1 MKRLMRQDASAIVL
15 IEDNPDDEALTLRA
29 LKKNAIANDVIVLR
43 DGVEALDYL
52 LGPDPRAPQLVLLDL
67 KLPRIDGLEV
77 LRRLRSEPRA
87 ACLPIV
93 VLTSSNE
100 ERDLVESYRLGANSY
115 IRKPV
120 DFEQFTEAV
129 RQLGLYW
136 LVLNQTPP
144 QAPQPVA
151 EGK

>member
-1 MKRLMRQDASAIVL
+1 MKRLMRPESQVIVL

-29 LKKNAIANDVIVLR
+29 LKKNAIANEVVVLR
-43 DGVEALDYL
+43 DGVEALEFL
-52 LGPDPRAPQLVLLDL
+52 FGPEAAPPHLVLLDL

-77 LRRLRSEPRA
+77 LRRLRHEPRTA
-87 ACLPIV
+87 LLPIV
-93 VLTSSNE
+93 VLTSSSE
-100 ERDLVESYRLGANSY
+100 ERDLIESYRLGANSY

-136 LVLNQTPP
+136 LVLNQV
-144 QAPQPVA
+144 AQPVR
-151 EGK
+151 